1 MRDSGKAKMVP
12 KDCIRD
18 RAASPAGSEPV
29 AATIVCILLVA
40 IVWIV
45 FGRTLGYGFVN
56 YDDQE
61 YVYVNPHIT
70 RGLSP
75 DGIQWAFTHVH
86 ALNWHPL
93 TTISHM
99 LDCQLYGLHAWGHHF
114 TNVLLHSLA
123 VVFLFLALRK
133 LTGSLWPSGVVA
145 AIFAI
150 HPLRVESVAWISE
163 RKDVLSG
170 VFFMVTLWAYGR
182 YVRSNRFSL
191 GRYVIVLT
199 LFALGLMC
207 KPTLV
212 TLPFVL
218 LLLDYWPL
226 QRLAIS
232 PSGSPPHRGKN
243 RPPRHR
249 SKAEWS
255 RRKPIGYLLLEK
267 VPFFLLSAASCVAT
281 VLAQQST
288 IFTLHQLSFGDRL
301 ANIGVSYV
309 IYIGQM
315 IWPVQLAVLYPYPQG
330 GLNIIQT
337 ALAFLF
343 LATVSVL
350 FFGWRGKCPFLLI
363 GWLWFIGMLVPMI
376 GLIQVGMQ
384 THADRYTYLPQ
395 IGLYLVVIWGAMIL
409 LGKWRGRDKFLG
421 VIAVLIVTGLMA
433 ASYVQTSTWQD
444 SETLWRRTLANT
456 KDNYVAHSHLADVL
470 LNSERV
476 DEAMDHLHQA
486 LKISDFPTAYYHLP
500 YPQAHSNLGIGLAKL
515 GRKEEALK
523 EFSEA
528 IRLGPNYRDAHN
540 NMAVLL
546 LELGRRNEAIAHFR
560 EALRLRPD
568 DGALREQL
576 RNLEAGH

>member
-1 MRDSGKAKMVP
+1 MALQDRK
-12 KDCIRD
+12 RD
-18 RAASPAGSEPV
+18 RVPSPTGSEAV
-29 AATIVCILLVA
+29 ASAIICILLVV
-40 IVWIV
+40 IVWIA

-56 YDDQE
+56 LDDQD
-61 YVYVNPHIT
+61 YVYANPHIT
-70 RGLSP
+70 RGLSFA
-75 DGIQWAFTHVH
+75 GIQWAFTHVH

-99 LDCQLYGLHAWGHHF
+99 LDCQLYGLQAWGHHF

-123 VVFLFLALRK
+123 AVFLFLALRK
-133 LTGSLWPSGVVA
+133 LTGSLWSSAVVA

-163 RKDVLSG
+163 RKDLLSG
-170 VFFMVTLWAYGR
+170 VLFMVTLWAYGG
-182 YVRSNRFSL
+182 YVQSNRFSL

-207 KPTLV
+207 KPTVV

-232 PSGSPPHRGKN
+232 SSGSPPHRGKN
-243 RPPRHR
+243 RPPRRR

-255 RRKPIGYLLLEK
+255 RRKSIGYLLLEK

-288 IFTLHQLSFGDRL
+288 IFTLHYLSFGDRL

-315 IWPVQLAVLYPYPQG
+315 ICPVRLAALYPYPQG
-330 GLNIIQT
+330 GINIIQT

-350 FFGWRGKCPFLLI
+350 FFSWRGKYPFLLT

-395 IGLYLVVIWGAMIL
+395 IGLYLVVTWSAMLL
-409 LGKWRGRDKFLG
+409 LGNWRGLDKFLG
-421 VIAVLIVTGLMA
+421 VIAVLIVTGFTA
-433 ASYVQTSTWQD
+433 ASYMQASTWQD

-456 KDNYVAHSHLADVL
+456 KDNYAAHSHLAEVL
-470 LNSERV
+470 LSSERL
-476 DEAMDHLHQA
+476 DEAMDHLQQT
-486 LKISDFPTAYYHLP
+486 LKISDSPNSYYHLP
-500 YPQAHSNLGIGLAKL
+500 YPQAHSNLGIVLAKL

-528 IRLGPNYRDAHN
+528 IRLSPNYRDAHN

-546 LELGRRNEAIAHFR
+546 LKLGRRDEAIVHFR

-568 DGALREQL
+568 DDVLREHL
-576 RNLEAGH
+576 RNLETGH